1 LKATISENDI
11 RRGNMPKSSVLP
23 KSLRGA
29 LESPVRTSL
38 DARSNMRNIV
48 ASEPRVTPKDRVAI
62 VVTVVVTV
70 EIILVT
76 PTTF

>member
-1 LKATISENDI
+1 MKATISENDI

-23 KSLRGA
+23 KSLIGA